1 MGKRLLLVEDEVTL
15 ARSVARLLRRHGYDV
30 YLAGSCDEARRAP
43 DTFSLGIFD
52 IDLPDGDG
60 VDLAKE
66 LTNLGTVR
74 RVVFFSGTAE
84 ATQQIGA
91 RKVGPLVEK
100 SRGFPDLMAVIE
112 LALATQ
118 HAKVAGAEDISVGGS
133 SRPPPSGV
141 RGNGGRSDKN

>member
-1 MGKRLLLVEDEVTL
+1 MGKRLLLVEDELTL

-30 YLAGSCDEARRAP
+30 YLTASCDEARRVSGS
-43 DTFSLGIFD
+43 FSLGIFD

-66 LTNLGTVR
+66 LSNLGVVR

-84 ATQQIGA
+84 ATQQAGA

-100 SRGFPDLMAVIE
+100 SRGFSDLLAVIE

-118 HAKVAGAEDISVGGS
+118 HAKVAGAEDLSIGGS
-133 SRPPPSGV
+133 SHPPPSGI
-141 RGNGGRSDKN
+141 RQNGNGKKN

>member
-43 DTFSLGIFD
+43 STFSLGIFD

-66 LTNLGTVR
+66 LSELGVVR

-84 ATQQIGA
+84 ANQQAGA

-100 SRGFPDLMAVIE
+100 SRGFPDLLAVIE

-118 HAKVAGAEDISVGGS
+118 HAKVSGAEDVSLSSSS
-133 SRPPPSGV
+133 SRPPPSGI
-141 RGNGGRSDKN
+141 RNGGDRSN

>member
-1 MGKRLLLVEDEVTL
+1 MGKRLLLVEDELTL
-15 ARSVARLLRRHGYDV
+15 ARSVARLLRRHGFDI
-30 YLAGSCDEARRAP
+30 YLAADCDEARRAP
-43 DTFSLGIFD
+43 GTFSLGIFD

-66 LTNLGTVR
+66 LSIHGAVR

-84 ATQQIGA
+84 ASQQAVA

-100 SRGFPDLMAVIE
+100 SRGFPDLLAVIE

-118 HAKVAGAEDISVGGS
+118 HAKVAGAENINVGSAS
-133 SRPPPSGV
+133 SRPPPSGI
-141 RGNGGRSDKN
+141 RGSGNRNRN

>member
-1 MGKRLLLVEDEVTL
+1 MGKRLLLVEDEATL

-30 YLAGSCDEARRAP
+30 YLVGSCDEARQAP
-43 DTFSLGIFD
+43 GTFSLGIFD

-66 LTNLGTVR
+66 LSSLGAVR

-84 ATQQIGA
+84 AVLQAGA

-100 SRGFPDLMAVIE
+100 SRGFPDLLAVIE

-118 HAKVAGAEDISVGGS
+118 HAKVAGAEDITVGSS

-141 RGNGGRSDKN
+141 RGNGHGPN

>member
-30 YLAGSCDEARRAP
+30 YLAGTCDEARRAP
-43 DTFSLGIFD
+43 GTFSLGIFD

-66 LTNLGTVR
+66 LSSLGAVR

-84 ATQQIGA
+84 ASQQIGA

-100 SRGFPDLMAVIE
+100 SRGFPDLLAVIE

-118 HAKVAGAEDISVGGS
+118 HAKVAGAEDVSVSPSS
-133 SRPPPSGV
+133 SRPPPSGI
-141 RGNGGRSDKN
+141 RGNGRSGPN